1 MRRQGGRYALPLATA
16 AAYGAG
22 DGQAAFPASGRT
34 DCRAAASKCLH
45 RGGVVI
51 LLKYGHILPHFSRTG
66 KAANCGKKEHS
77 HTTRVA
83 KFRFSIETRVS
94 MCYVLTEAA
103 VYGRENEC

>member
-1 MRRQGGRYALPLATA
+1 MRRQGGARSCLGRLRHMGRETGRRLFLRPE
-16 AAYGAG
+16 
-22 DGQAAFPASGRT
+22 GRT
-34 DCRAAASKCLH
+34 AGQRRQNACTG
-45 RGGVVI
+45 GGVVI
-51 LLKYGHILPHFSRTG
+51 LLKYGHILPHFSRTE